1 MSLLRTTLVG
11 DEAQL
16 ETWMKRTL
24 RRRWMGRRAR
34 NKLVMERWIPPGT
47 RTSKKLLK
55 TKVTK
60 VMNLIL
66 SGEWAIRME

>member
-1 MSLLRTTLVG
+1 MG

-24 RRRWMGRRAR
+24 RMRRRWRGRRAR
-34 NKLVMERWIPPGT
+34 NKLVRERWIPPET
-47 RTSKKLLK
+47 LTSKKLLK

-60 VMNLIL
+60 VMNLNL